1 MEVMG
6 VAGCEALYCTMMV
19 GPKKTR
25 DGGGD
30 GDGKSRG
37 RGRGSGRFGWWR
49 HWVEMQLVTAQV
61 ELRRAVGGEE

>member
-1 MEVMG
+1 
-6 VAGCEALYCTMMV
+6 MMV

-37 RGRGSGRFGWWR
+37 RGRGRFGWWR

-61 ELRRAVGGEE
+61 ELKRAVSGVE

>member
-1 MEVMG
+1 MIGRARQCEGEQMEEVG

-30 GDGKSRG
+30 GDGKGRGGG
-37 RGRGSGRFGWWR
+37 RGRF
-49 HWVEMQLVTAQV
+49 
-61 ELRRAVGGEE
+61 RR